1 MTDPDHDEKNR
12 AARGKLIGAFP
23 KLPRAQQEAVDAT
36 VFFEVLAE
44 LLRAIDA
51 AFEQNSGEPPA
62 TPQTEQKR
70 WAKVLLAL
78 GYFFS
83 IIEQPHADQF
93 FVLSDEFCDK
103 ADGLDPFT
111 LRSSKTKKSSPSTRI
126 AAARANVVFAVDV
139 FIAVDMLSPEK
150 AAKKVLNAFPDI
162 KNLAGRKSHRPD
174 YPWHKT
180 ILEWRKTLSA
190 PCRQKNVN
198 VRAAEISEAALGL
211 IEFSIRTGRHAWLRE
226 RALGRL
232 RKAADVGLNYCR

>member
-1 MTDPDHDEKNR
+1 
-12 AARGKLIGAFP
+12 
-23 KLPRAQQEAVDAT
+23 
-36 VFFEVLAE
+36 

-51 AFEQNSGEPPA
+51 AFEQKSGGPPA

-93 FVLSDEFCDK
+93 FVLSDEFADK

-111 LRSSKTKKSSPSTRI
+111 LRSSKPKKSSPSTRL
-126 AAARANVVFAVDV
+126 AAARANVAFAVEV
-139 FIAVDMLSPEK
+139 FIAVDALTPEK
-150 AAKKVLNAFPDI
+150 AAKKVLNDFPGI

-174 YPWHKT
+174 YPWHRI
-180 ILEWRKTLSA
+180 ILEWRKTLNA
-190 PCRQKNVN
+190 PSRRKNV
-198 VRAAEISEAALGL
+198 RSAEISEAGRGL
-211 IEFSIRTGRHAWLRE
+211 IEFSIRTGRHAWLKR